1 MQGLRG
7 QVVLIDF
14 WTYTCINCIRT
25 LPYIKEW
32 YADYADLGLVV
43 VGVHSPEFQ
52 FEKDTDNVIEAA
64 SGFEL
69 EYPIAQDNDFAT
81 WRAFSNRYWPAKYL
95 IDQHG
100 VVRYRHFGEGAY
112 TQTEQ
117 QIRELLKETGISL
130 SD

>member
-1 MQGLRG
+1 MS
-7 QVVLIDF
+7 
-14 WTYTCINCIRT
+14 YTCINCIRT
-25 LPYIKEW
+25 LPYLKQW

-52 FEKDTDNVIEAA
+52 FEKDTGNVVEAA
-64 SGFEL
+64 DGFEL
-69 EYPIAQDNDFAT
+69 EYPIAQDNEFGT
-81 WRAFSNRYWPAKYL
+81 WYAYSNRYWPAKYL

-112 TQTEQ
+112 TETEE
-117 QIRELLKETGISL
+117 QIKKLLKETGISL